1 MKRRSSTA
9 AAVLANAAAL
19 LFCAGGCA
27 GTVHSRAPARS
38 SQPAP
43 ATGPAFGLT
52 EDNADLLW
60 SPSAARRTGGEP
72 FQAARVELAALHPA
86 YLRLIV
92 DWAALQPRPNSP
104 PALSLDV
111 SGCAR
116 GVGPCGRY
124 AGIRDELAAIASQQ
138 RAAGGAGFQVVVVIL
153 GAPSWAA
160 LAASGCEPAGTA
172 AFSRPLRP
180 TALADYRGLI
190 SSLLTLAAAEGVPLR
205 WWSPWNEP
213 NDPRFISPQQA
224 SCAAAGQPVSAGVYA
239 QLARAMAAALRAG
252 GGVHDM
258 LLGELG
264 DIQRDSPH
272 ATSVASFVAALP
284 ADVLCLAAAWSI
296 HAYASRHAGA
306 PADAVQA
313 LEGALDSRGGCT
325 RTAPIW
331 VTEAGAGAAHPGLPR
346 PPGASDELAGCR
358 ALAGQLLGWYADPR
372 VGAVFQ
378 YTFRE
383 DPAFPVG
390 LASADLS
397 HLYPVYRLWLAY
409 TRLRAAG
416 EPPPD
421 PVGAC
426 T

>member
-1 MKRRSSTA
+1 MARACSSSAAPPSTTRRACRVRASRSTTPTWWPPVAAAPPSGWPRRSRSQPSERARLREIAESVVKRRSSTA
-9 AAVLANAAAL
+9 AAVLATAAAL

-43 ATGPAFGLT
+43 A
-52 EDNADLLW
+52 
-60 SPSAARRTGGEP
+60 
-72 FQAARVELAALHPA
+72 
-86 YLRLIV
+86 
-92 DWAALQPRPNSP
+92 
-104 PALSLDV
+104 LDV

-180 TALADYRGLI
+180 TALVDYRGLI

-313 LEGALDSRGGCT
+313 LEGALDSRC
-325 RTAPIW
+325 
-331 VTEAGAGAAHPGLPR
+331 L
-346 PPGASDELAGCR
+346 
-358 ALAGQLLGWYADPR
+358 
-372 VGAVFQ
+372 
-378 YTFRE
+378 
-383 DPAFPVG
+383 
-390 LASADLS
+390 
-397 HLYPVYRLWLAY
+397 
-409 TRLRAAG
+409 
-416 EPPPD
+416 
-421 PVGAC
+421 
-426 T
+426 